1 MTLGNAP
8 DPPGVRAAR
17 EQPTIAILPT
27 TYFVNFQLAAGVWI
41 LQTLPA
47 VFLGVLLPRLPARAA
62 LAGWAVG
69 IAYGTYLLTSVS
81 FDSSSTSFGL
91 GSHHVTLFIGVPAL
105 VAKPRGRRTGLAG
118 GAHSR

>member
-47 VFLGVLLPRLPARAA
+47 VFLGVLLPRLPALVAALVWLAVRIRGDEHVRAA
-62 LAGWAVG
+62 SP
-69 IAYGTYLLTSVS
+69 I
-81 FDSSSTSFGL
+81 
-91 GSHHVTLFIGVPAL
+91 P
-105 VAKPRGRRTGLAG
+105 
-118 GAHSR
+118 